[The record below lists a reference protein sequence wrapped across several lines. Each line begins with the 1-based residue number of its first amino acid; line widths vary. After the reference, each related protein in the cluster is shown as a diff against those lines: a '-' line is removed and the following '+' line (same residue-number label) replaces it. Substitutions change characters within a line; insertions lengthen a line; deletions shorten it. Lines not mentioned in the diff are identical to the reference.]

1 MKNYNA
7 CQEYLTTEKMKREH
21 EDEED
26 EAFGMEND
34 NKESKK
40 ILTKKS
46 VQQQEKREIFL
57 WSLGALKFT
66 L

>member
-1 MKNYNA
+1 
-7 CQEYLTTEKMKREH
+7 MKREH